1 MLLNAGTSIG
11 GKIPLDWKM
20 KALSQKKTSWE
31 QSNVGP
37 SALFLIPSLIKLL
50 KDLLYLLGHFIEP
63 LYFNFLQVTNFSLHY

>member
-1 MLLNAGTSIG
+1 MVNAGTSIG

-20 KALSQKKTSWE
+20 KAPSQNKKPNSWE

-50 KDLLYLLGHFIEP
+50 KDLLYLLGHLIEP
-63 LYFNFLQVTNFSLHY
+63 LYF